1 MIFPAEYVQHLG
13 KQTVRQLI
21 KQGVIVVRQEDE
33 NKVIERVSAALL
45 DEMQVEDRINEEV
58 RTILEAIRDEMH
70 RTGRAV
76 SRDVQEDEGQAR
88 AQVQGGP
95 LAHANLPRQAE
106 QNRPQPS
113 PTPWRKLTKSNFAKT
128 ATPCGR
134 LRAPSWNIC
143 SATKP
148 SSTRQRA

>member
-1 MIFPAEYVQHLG
+1 MIFSREYVQHLG

-70 RTGRAV
+70 RTGAQYPEMFKKMKAKLVLKYKAV
-76 SRDVQEDEGQAR
+76 
-88 AQVQGGP
+88 
-95 LAHANLPRQAE
+95 L
-106 QNRPQPS
+106 
-113 PTPWRKLTKSNFAKT
+113 
-128 ATPCGR
+128 
-134 LRAPSWNIC
+134 
-143 SATKP
+143 
-148 SSTRQRA
+148 